1 MNSEGKIWAA
11 LDCEKTR
18 ALEIAKA
25 VGDHPAVLGF
35 KLNRL
40 IDAENFRKVGELW
53 LFRALTEFG
62 KDLWADMK
70 LHDIPETVAG
80 RTEAYAQSGYFRY
93 LTVMAKGGG
102 RMMEAAV
109 QAAGGKL
116 NIIAVTELTS
126 LSPEEA
132 LDLSGRK
139 VEDSVCHL
147 ADLAFDAGVRHLV
160 SSGKELAALNADSK
174 LVELRKFIP
183 AISPVWTLGDQ
194 ADQKRTSTPEF
205 ALKNGAEALVIGR
218 AIVKADDPL
227 DAVKKTAAEIEAIQ
241 FGGSDN

>member
-1 MNSEGKIWAA
+1 MDSTGKIWVA
-11 LDCEKTR
+11 LDCEKSR
-18 ALEIAKA
+18 ALAIARA

-40 IDAENFRKVGELW
+40 IDAENFRKVGEPW
-53 LFRALTEFG
+53 LFKAMTEYG

-70 LHDIPETVAG
+70 LHDIPETVFG

-93 LTVMAKGGG
+93 LTVMAKGGKK
-102 RMMEAAV
+102 MMAAALEAA
-109 QAAGGKL
+109 GDKL

-132 LDLSGRK
+132 LDLSGREVK
-139 VEDSVCHL
+139 DSVDHL
-147 ADLAFDAGVRHLV
+147 AALAYDAGVRHLV
-160 SSGKELAALNADSK
+160 CSGKELVNQSDCMINM
-174 LVELRKFIP
+174 RKFIP

-205 ALKNGAEALVIGR
+205 ALKNGAEALVTGR
-218 AIVKADDPL
+218 AIVKDEDPL
-227 DAVKKTAAEIEAIQ
+227 EAVKKTAAEIEAILPD
-241 FGGSDN
+241 GR